1 MSEATRNGPA
11 IAAMLI
17 AMATLILNDTLIKL
31 ASDQLP
37 SGQIMALRGTF
48 ATALIAMM
56 AWRTGAFA
64 KLSQVAQYPIFLRVA
79 AEIGATVTF
88 LLALFNMPIGNVV
101 ALMQVTPLVVIAGAA
116 LFLREPVGWRRWAAA
131 LAGFVGVMLIIRP
144 GTSAFTPWAL
154 LALVTV
160 IFSASR
166 DLATR
171 RIDPATPSLLVTL
184 MTAAAVTV
192 TGYAM
197 YPLQEWQY
205 VGGRELGLLAMA
217 AVSMA
222 CAYHMLVLAMRS
234 SDVSVVA
241 PFRYTMVLWAT
252 LSGYIVWGELPD
264 GWAIVGTTVVILAGL
279 YSFFRERRLLTDRK

>member
-1 MSEATRNGPA
+1 MNNTSRNGPA
-11 IAAMLI
+11 IAAMLL

-31 ASDQLP
+31 ASDNLP
-37 SGQIMALRGTF
+37 SGQIMALRGTM
-48 ATALIAMM
+48 ATALIAVMC
-56 AWRTGAFA
+56 WRTGAFGKA
-64 KLSQVAQYPIFLRVA
+64 ARIAQSPVFLRVA

-101 ALMQVTPLVVIAGAA
+101 ALMQVTPLVVVAGAA

-131 LAGFVGVMLIIRP
+131 LMGFAGVMLIIRP
-144 GTSAFTPWAL
+144 GTSAFTPWAM

-160 IFSASR
+160 VFSASR

-171 RIDPATPSLLVTL
+171 RIHPETPSALVTL
-184 MTAAAVTV
+184 ITAAAVTV
-192 TGYAM
+192 MGYLM
-197 YPLQEWQY
+197 FPFQEWQP
-205 VGGRELGLLAMA
+205 VGGREFGLLAMA
-217 AVSMA
+217 AISMA

-252 LSGYIVWGELPD
+252 LSGYLVWGELPD
-264 GWAIVGTTVVILAGL
+264 TLAVIGTAIVIAAGL
-279 YSFFRERRLLTDRK
+279 YSFFRERYLMARD